1 MSNNRVTQPYSK
13 MLEGPASSAT
23 GELTTDSIDFKNGD
37 RVVFDVVWAALANA
51 QTIEVDGSNDN
62 TNWTSLKATSGG
74 SALSIAVTTASAS
87 KITSLEFAVANYRY
101 LRLRIPRAAAGALAC
116 VISRQFDDRVEP
128 PAGGDALIRYIH
140 PYAPVF
146 LPNGS
151 PAAISL

>member
-1 MSNNRVTQPYSK
+1 MNNRIQVPFMK
-13 MLEGPASSAT
+13 MLEGSAASAT

-37 RVVFDVVWAALANA
+37 RVVFHVIWGALANA

-62 TNWTSLKATSGG
+62 ATWTSLKATSGG

-101 LRLRIPRAAAGALAC
+101 LRLRIPRALAGALNA
-116 VISRQFDDRVEP
+116 VISEQFDDRVEP
-128 PAGGDALIRYIH
+128 STTGDALIRYVH

-151 PAAISL
+151 PAALSL